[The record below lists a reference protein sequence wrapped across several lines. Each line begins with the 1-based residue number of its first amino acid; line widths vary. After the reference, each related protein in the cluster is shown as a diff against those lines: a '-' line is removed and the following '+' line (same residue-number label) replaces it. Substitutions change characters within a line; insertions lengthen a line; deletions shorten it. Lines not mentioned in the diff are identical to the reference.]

1 VIDTAIFACGSVFG
15 LDALILVLLWLT
27 AGVVFLANLCLILF
41 QSRTWM
47 LVHGLFASSWVACF
61 AALWRGWGDAT
72 MSLLARLSFE
82 FGAYVVPICVISQ
95 FVVLLAQT
103 MRGGRWKHAP
113 ENDARVGPLN
123 SSVRL
128 PLVVAIVCL
137 VVSGCT
143 TPKHAPQPP
152 SNTLRARFGTMAL
165 RLNPSTNAFEYE
177 LPATK
182 GVAAG
187 RGARAGA
194 KSGLAIMAAP
204 MSSGGASS
212 GDGAVVVA
220 ALFFGLGVATTLVA
234 TPVGTVAGALRG
246 VSADQLRH
254 AEASVGTVGQ
264 TNLVLILRYNLLDA
278 ARVQANRPL
287 LAVDEL
293 LPLPPGV
300 QSVIEVEITYACLG
314 QLSRKGIN
322 PPMGLELETSVR
334 VIDTAADEQLYAYV
348 SRFKSPVKRR
358 FSDWAADDA
367 KALRREFEFGCRAL
381 ADDIVAQIFLRP
393 AVADT
398 AKKRPPSRARKDFR

>member
-1 VIDTAIFACGSVFG
+1 
-15 LDALILVLLWLT
+15 
-27 AGVVFLANLCLILF
+27 
-41 QSRTWM
+41 
-47 LVHGLFASSWVACF
+47 
-61 AALWRGWGDAT
+61 
-72 MSLLARLSFE
+72 
-82 FGAYVVPICVISQ
+82 
-95 FVVLLAQT
+95 
-103 MRGGRWKHAP
+103 
-113 ENDARVGPLN
+113 
-123 SSVRL
+123 
-128 PLVVAIVCL
+128 
-137 VVSGCT
+137 
-143 TPKHAPQPP
+143 
-152 SNTLRARFGTMAL
+152 
-165 RLNPSTNAFEYE
+165 
-177 LPATK
+177 
-182 GVAAG
+182 
-187 RGARAGA
+187 
-194 KSGLAIMAAP
+194 